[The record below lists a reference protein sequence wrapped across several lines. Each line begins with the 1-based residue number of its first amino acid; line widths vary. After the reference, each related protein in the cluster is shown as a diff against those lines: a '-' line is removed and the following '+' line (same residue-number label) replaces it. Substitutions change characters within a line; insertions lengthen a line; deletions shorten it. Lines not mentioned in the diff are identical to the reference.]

1 MLKGISSNTSSKLNN
16 LEGDMKNEICSLLQ
30 LYLEVYPLSKSAYAT
45 YLSHELDSF
54 IHRLVDILKEDM

>member
-45 YLSHELDSF
+45 YLSRELDSF

>member
-30 LYLEVYPLSKSAYAT
+30 LYLEVYPVYYSA
-45 YLSHELDSF
+45 D
-54 IHRLVDILKEDM
+54 LVAVHTDYMI